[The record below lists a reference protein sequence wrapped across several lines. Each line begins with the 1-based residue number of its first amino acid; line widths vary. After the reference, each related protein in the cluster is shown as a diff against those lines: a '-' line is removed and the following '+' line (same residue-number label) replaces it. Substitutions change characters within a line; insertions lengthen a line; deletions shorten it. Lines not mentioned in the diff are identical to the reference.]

1 MYIESVY
8 ALYLSFIDNKKQ
20 MKIKKKYDEV
30 TVINYILN
38 NIKKIVNNDNI
49 IVD

>member
-1 MYIESVY
+1 
-8 ALYLSFIDNKKQ
+8 

-30 TVINYILN
+30 TVINYILS
-38 NIKKIVNNDNI
+38 NIKKIVNNDI